1 MRIGILKAD
10 GVNPR
15 LQPEFGEYPAM
26 ITRVLKRAA
35 EFAANDTLE
44 FLVYDVEL
52 GEYPKQLADCDGYII
67 TGSKSSVYDDVPWV
81 HQLLDFVRAL
91 DASRTP
97 TVGIC
102 FGHQLMAHALGG
114 KAEPAAVG
122 WRVGV
127 HHAQVIN
134 TASFMAPYAGA
145 FALLYSHK
153 DQGASLPAGATVL
166 ATCDSCPNAMFQIGK
181 HMLGLQGHP
190 EFIKDYSKGL
200 LALRRET
207 LGESLYAAGMASL
220 QENTD
225 EVLVGAW
232 ILRFLADAR
241 AARRDLAVA
250 GS

>member
-10 GVNPR
+10 GVNPK
-15 LQPEFGEYPAM
+15 LQPDFGEYPAM
-26 ITRVLKRAA
+26 ITRVLNAA
-35 EFAANDTLE
+35 ATFYANDTPE

-52 GEYPKQLADCDGYII
+52 GEYPERINDCDGYII

-81 HQLLDFVRAL
+81 HQLLEFVRAL

-102 FGHQLMAHALGG
+102 FGHQLLAHALGG

-127 HHAQVIN
+127 HHAQVTSI
-134 TASFMAPYAGA
+134 ASFMAPNAGD

-153 DQGASLPAGATVL
+153 DQVASLPAGAVVL
-166 ATCDSCPNAMFQIGK
+166 ATSDACPNAMFQIGE

-190 EFIKDYSKGL
+190 EFIKDYSRGL
-200 LALRRET
+200 LALRRDT
-207 LGESLYAAGMASL
+207 LGESLYTSGMNSL

-225 EVLVGAW
+225 EVMVGAW
-232 ILRFLADAR
+232 MLRFLADAR
-241 AARRDLAVA
+241 AASHDLAVEE
-250 GS
+250 S